1 MYGVG
6 DVGGF
11 VVVVGGSEL
20 GISEVVE
27 GNVEMLGVGDV
38 DEVPEEGGASR
49 LVGAGQDKPAMDASR
64 LFSIRMCKWINMIT
78 EMIAGMC
85 KWLR

>member
-6 DVGGF
+6 DVGGS
-11 VVVVGGSEL
+11 VVVIGGGEL

-27 GNVEMLGVGDV
+27 GNVEILGMSDV

-49 LVGAGQDKPAMDASR
+49 LGGAGQGKPAVDASR
-64 LFSIRMCKWINMIT
+64 LFSINVFKVVTVFNGLV
-78 EMIAGMC
+78 AGWH

>member
-11 VVVVGGSEL
+11 VVIIGGGEL

-27 GNVEMLGVGDV
+27 GNVEILGVSDV
-38 DEVPEEGGASR
+38 DQVPEEGGASR
-49 LVGAGQDKPAMDASR
+49 LGGDGQGKPAVDTSR
-64 LFSIRMCKWINMIT
+64 LFSISVFTGVNVFN
-78 EMIAGMC
+78 EMVAGGH
-85 KWLR
+85 KRLR

>member
-49 LVGAGQDKPAMDASR
+49 
-64 LFSIRMCKWINMIT
+64 
-78 EMIAGMC
+78 
-85 KWLR
+85 